1 MKKTTRILLSER
13 EMPRQW
19 YNILADMPI
28 SQAMI
33 RDFGQLAPSDTLAR
47 ATDMLLAG
55 SQQDFPVVSDGR
67 VVGILT
73 RADLLAALARHDE
86 DSPVEKIMHPRFQA
100 ADSGDM
106 LDTVLARLQ
115 ECDCHTLPVMH
126 HGKLVGLITADN
138 LGEFLMV
145 QAALSRRSVAPSIG
159 PLQERAA

>member
-1 MKKTTRILLSER
+1 MTDFRTLS
-13 EMPRQW
+13 PRDR
-19 YNILADMPI
+19 LAHAVDLVL
-28 SQAMI
+28 
-33 RDFGQLAPSDTLAR
+33 R
-47 ATDMLLAG
+47 G

-73 RADLLAALARHDE
+73 RADMLTALARHVD
-86 DSPVEKIMHPRFQA
+86 DSPVEKIMHSRFQD
-100 ADSGDM
+100 ADAGDM
-106 LDTVLARLQ
+106 LETVLARLQ